1 LGKGGGDGFGDKVEP
16 IDVAIPLPWWRS
28 RSLARQPGMT
38 LFDPKMIQV
47 DDRARIIHNQRQRRP
62 Q

>member
-1 LGKGGGDGFGDKVEP
+1 VEP
-16 IDVAIPLPWWRS
+16 IDVAIPLPWRRS
-28 RSLARQPGMT
+28 RLLARQPGMT
-38 LFDPKMIQV
+38 LLDPKMVQV